1 MSKSGGG
8 TCPESNTTW
17 RLSLSGLRTR
27 IRFLPDPPGLTNA
40 VFHLGGFALGFGM
53 TGAKDYFEI
62 LAGTLFRQLT
72 PDSVNYPTAGLAAN
86 EKA

>member
-1 MSKSGGG
+1 
-8 TCPESNTTW
+8 
-17 RLSLSGLRTR
+17 
-27 IRFLPDPPGLTNA
+27 
-40 VFHLGGFALGFGM
+40 M